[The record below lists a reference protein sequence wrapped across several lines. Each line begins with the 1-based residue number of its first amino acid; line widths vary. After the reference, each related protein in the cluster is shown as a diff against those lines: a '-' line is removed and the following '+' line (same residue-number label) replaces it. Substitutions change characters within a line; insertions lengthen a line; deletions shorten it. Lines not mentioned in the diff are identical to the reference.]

1 MLPLKA
7 GLWHMHDTI
16 LTAAL
21 GSTLHKN
28 DLYYEK
34 FLIYNSWI
42 IEDIHGRGWRDG
54 LTALTEEQDSV
65 PSTQLGGLP
74 PLHIQGNPMHFSAP
88 HGHIP
93 THRQHICAQFK
104 KILKSFHGAT

>member
-7 GLWHMHDTI
+7 GLWHMRDTI

-42 IEDIHGRGWRDG
+42 VEDIHGRGWRDG
-54 LTALTEEQDSV
+54 LTALPAEQDSV
-65 PSTQLGGLP
+65 PSTQSGGLQQP
-74 PLHIQGNPMHFSAP
+74 ASP
-88 HGHIP
+88 HSGESDAFLCSPWAH
-93 THRQHICAQFK
+93 THTQTTHMC
-104 KILKSFHGAT
+104 TV